1 MASLFQ
7 LFILL
12 FAAALTV
19 SAASAPNIT
28 SLVDKLPPCS
38 LNCIIDG
45 VTNDG
50 CAVSDLACGCS
61 KINDLTKTVSPCMA
75 KAGCT
80 LDEMTQAAGAVVQLC
95 ESAGLIPNATTSDPT
110 STTGAASAA
119 TSKSDAGRFSRELGF
134 VYAAFGVLVAMVVL

>member
-1 MASLFQ
+1 MASLFR
-7 LFILL
+7 LFVLL

-80 LDEMTQAAGAVVQLC
+80 LDEMTRTVC
-95 ESAGLIPNATTSDPT
+95 P
-110 STTGAASAA
+110 
-119 TSKSDAGRFSRELGF
+119 FSSNSVF
-134 VYAAFGVLVAMVVL
+134 LVAQCVVAFVV

>member
-28 SLVDKLPPCS
+28 SLVDTLPPCS

-50 CAVSDLACGCS
+50 CAVDDLSCGCS

-80 LDEMTQAAGAVVQLC
+80 LDEMTQAASAVVQLC
-95 ESAGLIPNATTSDPT
+95 ESAGLLANTTASNPT
-110 STTGAASAA
+110 STT
-119 TSKSDAGRFSRELGF
+119 KSDAVRFSRDLA
-134 VYAAFGVLVAMVVL
+134 VAYAAFGILIAMAVL

>member
-7 LFILL
+7 LFVLL

-19 SAASAPNIT
+19 SAASAPNMT

-38 LNCIIDG
+38 LNCIVEG
-45 VTNDG
+45 VTQDG
-50 CAVSDLACGCS
+50 CAISDLACGCS
-61 KINDLTKTVSPCMA
+61 KINELTKTVSPCMA

-80 LDEMTQAAGAVVQLC
+80 LDEMTQAASAVVQLC
-95 ESAGLIPNATTSDPT
+95 ESAGLITNTTAGDPT

-119 TSKSDAGRFSRELGF
+119 TTKSDAGRFAREFGF
-134 VYAAFGVLVAMVVL
+134 AYAAFGVLVAMVVL